1 VSRPKNKKENPDVK
15 YLRADDDE
23 KFLKIP
29 NKNPSDLVVK
39 DTSANSLSTITGG
52 LAVVVRSSS
61 FLSKFRQF
69 TNELLK
75 NPDVKFLC
83 ERTVG

>member
-1 VSRPKNKKENPDVK
+1 MLRTSVSRAKNTKENPDVK
-15 YLRADDDE
+15 YLRPDDDE

-39 DTSANSLSTITGG
+39 DTSANYLSTITGG

-61 FLSKFRQF
+61 FISKFGQLQV
-69 TNELLK
+69 NYL
-75 NPDVKFLC
+75 
-83 ERTVG
+83 RTRM

>member
-1 VSRPKNKKENPDVK
+1 VSRAKNTKENPDVK

-29 NKNPSDLVVK
+29 NKNPSDLVVN

-61 FLSKFRQF
+61 FISKFGQLQV
-69 TNELLK
+69 NYL
-75 NPDVKFLC
+75 
-83 ERTVG
+83 RTRM